1 MTVRQRLKSGV
12 EHSNSM
18 KVALFQPN
26 LSHYRIPVFDL
37 LGMQPG
43 IELRV
48 YAGRM
53 NKTIPGNK
61 GGAGFEYLPTTI
73 RQIRIKGHRLLFM
86 QKQVDVINQK
96 KADVVILPWDIHYL
110 SLLPALALARR
121 RGVRVLLWGQGYSK
135 QNNVIANGV
144 RELLGGWS
152 DGVILYTR
160 TIAQRLINE
169 NGFTPEKVF
178 VAQNALDQTP
188 IQAARRKVLAD
199 RLALNTFRE
208 NLGLNPERTIL
219 FVSRLKPENKIDM
232 LFEGLQLLRREQ
244 PDARLVIVGDGPE
257 RHRLQTLANRM
268 GQGDAIIFG
277 GAIYEEEKLAPY
289 MLSAAV
295 FCFPKYI
302 GLSLMHA
309 FGYGLPV
316 ATSIEKYNFGP
327 EIEAL
332 IDGVNGLLFRAG
344 DVDDMVCKWKT
355 LLGDAR
361 LQASLSAA
369 ARKQVLEKYTIDNM
383 VQGFL
388 DAIRGVNNYANS
400 STTKRYAA

>member
-1 MTVRQRLKSGV
+1 MR
-12 EHSNSM
+12 
-18 KVALFQPN
+18 VALFQPN

-61 GGAGFEYLPTTI
+61 GGAGFEYLPTAI

-96 KADVVILPWDIHYL
+96 TADVVILPWDIHYL

-121 RGVRVLLWGQGYSK
+121 RGGRILLWGQGYSK
-135 QNNVIANGV
+135 QNNVFANGV
-144 RELLGGWS
+144 RELLGRWS

-160 TIAQRLINE
+160 TVAQRLINE
-169 NGFTPEKVF
+169 SGFPPEKVF

-199 RLALNTFRE
+199 RQALNTFRE
-208 NLGLNPERTIL
+208 NLGLNPERTVL
-219 FVSRLKPENKIDM
+219 FVARLKPENKIDM

-268 GQGDAIIFG
+268 GEGDAIIFA

-295 FCFPKYI
+295 FAFPKYI

-316 ATSIEKYNFGP
+316 IT
-327 EIEAL
+327 
-332 IDGVNGLLFRAG
+332 
-344 DVDDMVCKWKT
+344 
-355 LLGDAR
+355 
-361 LQASLSAA
+361 
-369 ARKQVLEKYTIDNM
+369 
-383 VQGFL
+383 
-388 DAIRGVNNYANS
+388 
-400 STTKRYAA
+400 